1 MPHAHVTKQLVF
13 VFTQASCVMLSSTF
27 VSDGTIRVVLW
38 SQALGERY
46 SLVYKEQLLTS
57 GAVGVLSPQPAS
69 STGLA
74 IYHTVGRTNMETM
87 IKVEDARGV

>member
-38 SQALGERY
+38 SQYGRRC
-46 SLVYKEQLLTS
+46 SLVYKEQLHTS
-57 GAVGVLSPQPAS
+57 GEVGVLSPQPAS